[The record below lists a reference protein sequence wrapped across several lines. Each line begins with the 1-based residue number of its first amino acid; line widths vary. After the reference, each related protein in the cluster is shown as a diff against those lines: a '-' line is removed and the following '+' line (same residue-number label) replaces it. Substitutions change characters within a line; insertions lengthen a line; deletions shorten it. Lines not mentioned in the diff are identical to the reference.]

1 MDNPQTRHP
10 VQEFLMVNFGLLLTA
25 AGIVLFK
32 APNGFAI
39 GGISGISIIIS
50 KLTPYDLGLVM
61 LVINAALDALGF
73 AALGRDFGLKTVYSS
88 FALSFFVW
96 GGEKL
101 VPLSAPLTG
110 DSMLELI
117 FAIMLPAVGS
127 AIVFDRNSS
136 TGGTDIIAKILTR
149 RTHLHVGKTLL
160 ISDGVIAFSALFA
173 LGVRQGLYSI
183 LGLVLKG
190 FLLDFVMENLNV
202 SKKLEIVTSRP
213 KELEQYICGVIH
225 RDATVTDAEG
235 AYTHEQKKVLT
246 VVVNRRQAIALR
258 DFVRR
263 TDPAAFT
270 IVTNTSEIIGKGFRN
285 ENVL

>member
-10 VQEFLMVNFGLLLTA
+10 VHEFLMVNFGLLLTA

-39 GGISGISIIIS
+39 GGISGISIIVS

-61 LVINAALDALGF
+61 LVINAALDVLGF
-73 AALGRDFGLKTVYSS
+73 AALGSDFGLKTVYSS
-88 FALSFFVW
+88 LALSFFVW

-110 DSMLELI
+110 DAMLELF
-117 FAIMLPAVGS
+117 FAIALPAVGS
-127 AIVFDRNSS
+127 AIVFDQNSS

-173 LGVRQGLYSI
+173 LGIRQGLYSI

-235 AYTHEQKKVLT
+235 AYTHETKKVLT

-258 DFVRR
+258 DFVHR
-263 TDPAAFT
+263 TDPGAFT

-285 ENVL
+285 SNVL